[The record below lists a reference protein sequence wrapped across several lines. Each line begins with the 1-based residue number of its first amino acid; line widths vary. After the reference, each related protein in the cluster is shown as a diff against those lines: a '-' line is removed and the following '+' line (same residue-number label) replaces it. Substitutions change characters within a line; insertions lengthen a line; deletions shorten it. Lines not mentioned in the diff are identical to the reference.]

1 MSLLKNTLFKERI
14 VNIMKRCLNNELEY
28 PDNII
33 ANINE
38 FYDKDLS
45 GITTEDLD
53 RAFDALKEKY
63 SEDNAHR
70 RVNSVKLFY
79 KQHLTI
85 KYIAR
90 MKMISPTTVSND
102 VHKVL
107 RDIIFDKE
115 IYYTLLN
122 EPFPQFTE
130 DSYIHDTFLSTR
142 VKNSLSRYICVFK
155 KKRWSDV
162 TIKDVLIIPFDELVK
177 IRNFGIKGFEELNT
191 FLEKHGMHLKQCEF
205 TKAGRYCDGCKYS
218 KFKNICK
225 L

>member
-1 MSLLKNTLFKERI
+1 MIKKY
-14 VNIMKRCLNNELEY
+14 LNNASGY

-45 GITTEDLD
+45 GITTKDLD

-63 SEDNAHR
+63 SEDNADR
-70 RVNSVKLFY
+70 RIDAVEMFY
-79 KQHLTI
+79 KKHIMI
-85 KYIAR
+85 KDIAK
-90 MKMISPTTVSND
+90 MKMLSSATISND
-102 VHKVL
+102 IHKVL
-107 RDIIFDKE
+107 RDMIFDKE
-115 IYYTLLN
+115 IYYILLN
-122 EPFPQFTE
+122 IQFPQFTE
-130 DSYIHDTFLSTR
+130 DSFIYETFLSTR

-155 KKRWSDV
+155 KKRFVDV

-177 IRNFGIKGFEELNT
+177 VRNFGIKGFEELNT

-205 TKAGRYCDGCKYS
+205 TKAGKYCDECKYS